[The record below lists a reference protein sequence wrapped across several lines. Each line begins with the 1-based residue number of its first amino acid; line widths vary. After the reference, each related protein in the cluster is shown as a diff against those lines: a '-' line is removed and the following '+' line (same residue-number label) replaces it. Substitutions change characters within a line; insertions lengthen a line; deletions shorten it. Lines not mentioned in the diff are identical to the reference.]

1 MIQFMVLSFIIMVI
15 ESNILDRIENMPKD
29 DKHSISE
36 KENKS
41 IDIDAI
47 RILEEYGFINIKQ

>member
-29 DKHSISE
+29 DKHSVSE

-47 RILEEYGFINIKQ
+47 RILEEYGFRNIKQ

>member
-29 DKHSISE
+29 KKHRVSE
-36 KENKS
+36 NENKS
-41 IDIDAI
+41 IDIDTI